1 MEHKFVMTQTIL
13 STLMI
18 GIFLLITGMLTLSIY
33 YMNANI
39 DAEQAAEQR
48 RTSFK
53 QLGISLADASDYLT
67 DEARKY
73 AVTHEAKHMYN
84 YWEEVEMTRTRDHVM
99 DQLQE
104 WNSPHDERALL
115 AEAKYHSDALV
126 ETERR
131 SMRLIQEAEGVPED
145 HMPPAVA
152 AKPLSVADTELDASE
167 KSELALSLMFD
178 KQYDYSKERIMVPIA
193 WFQKIMNS
201 RLENDLQ
208 HARRNLRKAF
218 VLQAVLAGVIIAA
231 IGGIMRIFAVQITQ
245 PIKHYIQRLRAFS
258 LRQRHFY
265 LEPEGSNELCL
276 LADRFNELYSSFEN
290 ELGRRQKA
298 EASMRQAKEEA
309 ERANRAKSEFLA
321 NMSHEIRTPLNTII
335 GYYYLLRDIVSEK
348 KTKVYVKNIGSAA
361 QSLLGLINGILDFS
375 KIEAGKLTL
384 ESIAFDLYAAVD
396 EVCMM
401 VDVDAKKKKLGFAVK
416 IEPDVPHC
424 VWGDPLRFKQVI
436 LNLLVN
442 AVKFTQVGEVRL
454 QVEKLALQDTAV
466 ELGLS
471 ISDTGIG
478 IDTAQQAR
486 LFEAFTQADLSTS
499 RRYGGTGLGLAIS
512 REIVELMQGK
522 LSVTSQ
528 AGKGSCFRFTMR
540 AVVAASAD
548 TAVNKDGQLP
558 GKIENLFKGQ
568 HVLLVEDNDVNRQMA
583 KEILMRMGLQ
593 VDDAAGG
600 RAALVLAKNR
610 SYNLVLLDV
619 RMPVLDGYET
629 ARRLRQLKGYKK
641 TPIVALSA
649 DVLADVKD
657 KVLNAGMNGYL
668 EKPLNPQLLCR
679 TLYNILVKKGITHVM
694 KMEKGGQR
702 QPEAILEAQAQN
714 NNFFDCSIG
723 EGRVGGDKDV
733 YARVLSLF
741 VKQHQKDEKQLR
753 TAAVHGDF
761 AVLESKVHTLK
772 GIAVNIG
779 ALGLHEKAKKLL
791 QVIRERNMTGVQ
803 QEIEGFIKDEADVLR
818 LADEY
823 IMKHIP
829 AAERKTVPLLSS
841 KYAWQERVSLQEKI
855 TEIIHLLEQG
865 DLAGKEAFEQQSVL
879 FMDYL
884 GKERCTKVEE
894 CLNLYDFSAAVVLLQ
909 IDKKQRGPSDV

>member
-1 MEHKFVMTQTIL
+1 MEHKFVMTQAIL

-18 GIFLLITGMLTLSIY
+18 GIFLLITGMLTISIY
-33 YMNANI
+33 YMNTNI
-39 DAEQAAEQR
+39 NAEQVAEQR

-73 AVTHEAKHMYN
+73 AVTHEDKHMYN

-131 SMRLIQEAEGVPED
+131 SMRLIQEAEGVPENY
-145 HMPPAVA
+145 MPPAVA
-152 AKPLSVADTELDASE
+152 AKPLSAADEALDASA
-167 KSELALSLMFD
+167 KSELAISLMFD

-193 WFQKIMNS
+193 WFQKIMNN

-208 HARRNLRKAF
+208 HARQNLRKAF
-218 VLQAVLAGVIIAA
+218 ILQAVLAAVIIAA
-231 IGGIMRIFAVQITQ
+231 IGGIMRMVAVQITQ
-245 PIKHYIQRLRAFS
+245 PIKHYIRRLRAFS
-258 LRQRHFY
+258 LQQRHFY

-298 EASMRQAKEEA
+298 EVSMRQAKEEA

-335 GYYYLLRDIVSEK
+335 GYYYLLCDIVPQDK
-348 KTKVYVKNIGSAA
+348 AAVYVKNIGSAA
-361 QSLLGLINGILDFS
+361 QNLLGLINGILDFS

-384 ESIAFDLYAAVD
+384 ESIAFDLSAAVD

-401 VDVDAKKKKLGFAVK
+401 IEVEAKKKKLKFTVK
-416 IEPDVPHC
+416 IEPDVPRC
-424 VWGDPLRFKQVI
+424 IWGDLLRFKQVL

-442 AVKFTQVGEVRL
+442 AVKFTQTGEVRL
-454 QVEKLALQDTAV
+454 QVEKLALQDTVA
-466 ELGLS
+466 ELCLS
-471 ISDTGIG
+471 IRDTGIG
-478 IDTAQQAR
+478 IDAVQQER

-512 REIVELMQGK
+512 RELVELMQGK

-528 AGKGSCFRFTMR
+528 AGKGSCFHFTMR
-540 AVVAASAD
+540 AVLAVSAD
-548 TAVNKDGQLP
+548 IVANKEGNISA
-558 GKIENLFKGQ
+558 KIEKLFNGEQ
-568 HVLLVEDNDVNRQMA
+568 VLLVEDNDINRQMA

-593 VDDAAGG
+593 VDDANGG
-600 RAALVLAKNR
+600 RKALSLANTIE
-610 SYNLVLLDV
+610 YNLVLLDV
-619 RMPVLDGYET
+619 RMPVMDGYET
-629 ARRLRQLKGYKK
+629 ARRLRQLKGYEK

-649 DVLADVKD
+649 DVLADVKE
-657 KVLNAGMNGYL
+657 KVLKAGMDGYL
-668 EKPLNPQLLCR
+668 EKPLNPQILCQ
-679 TLYNILVKKGITHVM
+679 TLHDILVKKGITHVM
-694 KMEKGGQR
+694 QMEKGEQK
-702 QPEAILEAQAQN
+702 QPEAILEAQVQN
-714 NNFFDCSIG
+714 NIFFDCSIG

-741 VKQHQKDEKQLR
+741 VKQHQKDEARLR
-753 TAAVHGDF
+753 MAAADGDA
-761 AVLESKVHTLK
+761 AVLERNVHALK

-779 ALGLHEKAKKLL
+779 ALGLYAKAEKLL
-791 QVIRERNMTGVQ
+791 QVIRQRNMTGVQ

-818 LADEY
+818 LAEEY

-829 AAERKTVPLLSS
+829 DAERKTVPLLPP
-841 KYAWQERVSLQEKI
+841 KYVWQEKVALQEKI
-855 TEIIHLLEQG
+855 TDIIHLLEQG
-865 DLAGKEAFEQQSVL
+865 DLAGKEAFEQQRVL
-879 FMDYL
+879 FMDHL

-909 IDKKQRGPSDV
+909 MDKKQRRPSDV